1 MDAAPLLS
9 PGPAPTPDRRTT
21 LSMDRMGGVAALLI
35 AAGYVA
41 IMPLFAL
48 VGAPPEGA
56 PARVEYHA
64 TGTAAWWGIVSLSV
78 LTDLLLLPLAGALY
92 LALRRLGQPEMLVA
106 TLFTLTFVVL
116 DLAVL
121 WPAKVA
127 LIQLGE
133 QAAIATDAQR
143 SLLVAAASYPA
154 AVLDSVL
161 VPVYS
166 VLTLGIGILVTSL
179 VMLRAGRSA
188 EARRPAEAGR
198 PAALVGVVTGLLSVG
213 SVVETAISGTFPVL
227 VVVTSLL
234 TIVWL
239 VLVGLGLLRGTWA
252 GVEPA
257 APLARDVTA
266 P

>member
-1 MDAAPLLS
+1 MNAAPLLS
-9 PGPAPTPDRRTT
+9 PGPAPAPDWRVAP
-21 LSMDRMGGVAALLI
+21 SMDRLGGVAALLI

-56 PARVEYHA
+56 SARLEYHA
-64 TGTAAWWGIVSLSV
+64 TGTTAWWGIVSLSV
-78 LTDLLLLPLAGALY
+78 LTDLLFVPLTAALY
-92 LALRRLGQPEMLVA
+92 RALRRLGQPAMLVA
-106 TLFTLTFVVL
+106 TLFILTFVVL

-127 LIQLGE
+127 LVQLGE

-143 SLLVAAASYPA
+143 SLLAAAASYPA

-166 VLTLGIGILVTSL
+166 VLTLGIGILVTSV
-179 VMLRAGRSA
+179 VMRRAGRWA
-188 EARRPAEAGR
+188 GVGR
-198 PAALVGVVTGLLSVG
+198 PAALVGVATGLLSVG

-257 APLARDVTA
+257 ATQAREVTA